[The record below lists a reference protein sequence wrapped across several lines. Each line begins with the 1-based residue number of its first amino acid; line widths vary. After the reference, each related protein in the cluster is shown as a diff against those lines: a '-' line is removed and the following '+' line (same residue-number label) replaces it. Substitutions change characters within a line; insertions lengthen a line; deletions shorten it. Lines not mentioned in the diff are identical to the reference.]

1 MIQLYF
7 LTMVALIAEA
17 VVFLSDYYGWKYITL
32 LKTKNYLTGNR
43 RRLIAV
49 GSLYLLLAVSNL
61 LFPVAPGPV
70 LLGEFIP
77 SVALLLFPVF
87 SLGILVVPHAQEDHE
102 QEDKKVSP
110 ADFIRLGHSTIE
122 LHKRNLG
129 FAVLV
134 IAGVHL
140 LYPQGVLI

>member
-1 MIQLYF
+1 MNQLYF
-7 LTMVALIAEA
+7 LTMVALMLEA

-43 RRLIAV
+43 TRLITLASV
-49 GSLYLLLAVSNL
+49 YLLLSVANL
-61 LFPVAPGPV
+61 LFPIPPGPP

-77 SVALLLFPVF
+77 AVVLFLFTVFAVGMLL
-87 SLGILVVPHAQEDHE
+87 VPHGHEE
-102 QEDKKVSP
+102 QEEDEKKMSP
-110 ADFIRLGHSTIE
+110 KDFIRIGHSTIE

-129 FAVLV
+129 FAVLI
-134 IAGVHL
+134 IAAVHL

>member
-7 LTMVALIAEA
+7 LTMIALVAEA

-43 RRLIAV
+43 RRLMAL
-49 GSLYLLLAVSNL
+49 GSLYLLLAVANL

-77 SVALLLFPVF
+77 AVALFLFPVF
-87 SLGILVVPHAQEDHE
+87 SLGIIIVPRTQEYRE
-102 QEDKKVSP
+102 QESKKLSP
-110 ADFIRLGHSTIE
+110 KDFIRLGHSTIE

-129 FAVLV
+129 FAVLA

-140 LYPQGVLI
+140 LYPKGVLI

>member
-7 LTMVALIAEA
+7 LTMVALVLEA

-43 RRLIAV
+43 KRLIALACV
-49 GSLYLLLAVSNL
+49 YLLLSVANL
-61 LFPVAPGPV
+61 LFPIPPGPF

-77 SVALLLFPVF
+77 AVVLFLFTVF
-87 SLGILVVPHAQEDHE
+87 AVGIVLAPQGLEE
-102 QEDKKVSP
+102 QEEDGKKISP
-110 ADFIRLGHSTIE
+110 KDFIRMGHSTIE

-129 FAVLV
+129 FAVLS
-134 IAGVHL
+134 IAAVHL
-140 LYPQGVLI
+140 MYPQGVLI